1 MQRAVENREQNK
13 VASKVIQR
21 TQDQSDQL
29 DSENRENE
37 RAERTREQPF
47 AASKMIQRTGW
58 KSEQI
63 RVENRYIK
71 RARSDL
77 PPS

>member
-1 MQRAVENREQNK
+1 MFE
-13 VASKVIQR
+13 R
-21 TQDQSDQL
+21 TSSTSEQL
-29 DSENRENE
+29 DAENRENE
-37 RAERTREQPF
+37 RAERTREQPS

-71 RARSDL
+71 RAKSDL